1 MESEHNHLLEQCN
14 TVSTHAPTPY
24 THTPPHHTHT
34 RPHRFNGAGK
44 DTLLVFSLGGF
55 VFFDLVYVGAV
66 INYAAQSEMNIYLL
80 RAIRRMVVQ
89 KFYED
94 IDAGIKVLI
103 SALKLQHCI

>member
-1 MESEHNHLLEQCN
+1 MRTQP
-14 TVSTHAPTPY
+14 STGTQQSK
-24 THTPPHHTHT
+24 HTRPHTIHTHT
-34 RPHRFNGAGK
+34 HMPPHRFNGAGK
-44 DTLLVFSLGGF
+44 DTLLVFSLVGF

-103 SALKLQHCI
+103 SALKLLSALLIC

>member
-1 MESEHNHLLEQCN
+1 M
-14 TVSTHAPTPY
+14 
-24 THTPPHHTHT
+24 
-34 RPHRFNGAGK
+34 
-44 DTLLVFSLGGF
+44 
-55 VFFDLVYVGAV
+55 YVGAV

-103 SALKLQHCI
+103 SALKPKLNISFVDL